1 MRNAVK
7 DKNIDLINSLE
18 KENNE
23 LWNKISTKMYSQTAQ
38 EQPQQETQTQSS
50 ENKEDNIEEASFEE
64 V

>member
-1 MRNAVK
+1 
-7 DKNIDLINSLE
+7 
-18 KENNE
+18 
-23 LWNKISTKMYSQTAQ
+23 MYSQTAQ